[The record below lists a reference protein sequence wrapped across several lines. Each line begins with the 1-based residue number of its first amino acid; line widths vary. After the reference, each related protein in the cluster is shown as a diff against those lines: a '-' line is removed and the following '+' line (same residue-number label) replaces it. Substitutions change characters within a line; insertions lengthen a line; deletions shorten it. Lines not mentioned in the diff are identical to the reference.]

1 MKPDELREKLAQ
13 AGASAQIWKD
23 FNQNRW
29 CSEDHHKE
37 WLKSVDAIFAA
48 IRDAGFAIV
57 PVEPTAAMRQA
68 GQQERDDN
76 AHVSEIWDAML
87 KAAQEGKP

>member
-1 MKPDELREKLAQ
+1 MTHDELTDAVARIEDPEAFLFGGDAK
-13 AGASAQIWKD
+13 GAKD
-23 FNQNRW
+23 RAAKMMERFQN
-29 CSEDHHKE
+29 
-37 WLKSVDAIFAA
+37 
-48 IRDAGFAIV
+48 AGFAIV

-87 KAAQEGKP
+87 KAAREGKP